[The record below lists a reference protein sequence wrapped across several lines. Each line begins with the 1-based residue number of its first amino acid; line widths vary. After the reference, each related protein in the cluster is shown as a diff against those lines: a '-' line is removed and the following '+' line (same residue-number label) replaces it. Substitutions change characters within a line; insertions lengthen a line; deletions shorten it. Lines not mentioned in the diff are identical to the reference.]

1 MRKGEEEHPFDIE
14 ILKFRVMTTVVSQC
28 AGIDCAKKDFWVT
41 FSTCDSERT
50 IDHRSTHRFL
60 MNDAGLKA
68 FIKWIGKLRD
78 NAIPFSLVLEA
89 TGVYHEKLLNLLYDL
104 GYKVVVVHPKRAK
117 DFSKTVHV
125 KKVTDRIASKYLAT
139 MGLEKKLQP
148 WVKPE
153 KVYRDLKVLTRESSK
168 LQEKISVVKNEL
180 EAEEYRQE
188 ENNRTVK
195 RLNAELKLLKKQK
208 AEVLTEIKEMIN
220 GSDFLRSKAEK
231 IMSIKGIGIV
241 TTATVIAETDGFAQ
255 VRNKRQLVS
264 YAGYDVMNQ
273 ESGTSVNTPSRI
285 SKRGNRRIRK
295 AMHMAALS
303 SIKHGENKELFV
315 RIVSKTGIKMK
326 GVVAAQRKLLVLMYI
341 LWKTD
346 KPYDPNYMAKKRG
359 DIMSPEELDLVR
371 S

>member
-1 MRKGEEEHPFDIE
+1 
-14 ILKFRVMTTVVSQC
+14 MTTVFSQC

-41 FSTCDSERT
+41 FSTCDSERS
-50 IDHRSTHRFL
+50 IEHHSTQKFL
-60 MNDAGLKA
+60 MNDAGFKA
-68 FIKWIGKLRD
+68 FIKWIGKVHDRS
-78 NAIPFSLVLEA
+78 IPLSFVLEA
-89 TGVYHEKLLNLLYDL
+89 TGVYHERLLNLLYEL
-104 GYKVVVVHPKRAK
+104 GYKVVLIHPKRGK

-125 KKVTDRIASKYLAT
+125 KKVTDKIASKYLAT
-139 MGLEKKLQP
+139 MGLEKKLSL

-153 KVYRDLKVLTRESSK
+153 KIYRDLKILTRESSK
-168 LQEKISVVKNEL
+168 LQEKISMVKNEL
-180 EAEEYRQE
+180 EAEEYRQDD
-188 ENNRTVK
+188 NSRTVK
-195 RLNAELKLLKKQK
+195 RLNAELKLFKKQK
-208 AEVLTEIKEMIN
+208 LEVIGEIKAMIN
-220 GSDFLRSKAEK
+220 SDDFLKNKAEK
-231 IMSIKGIGIV
+231 IMSIKGVGIH

-273 ESGTSVNTPSRI
+273 ESGTSVKTQSRI

-303 SIKHGENKELFV
+303 SIKHGENKEIFT

-346 KPYDPNYMAKKRG
+346 SSYDPNYMAKKKG
-359 DIMSPEELDLVR
+359 DITSPEELDLVR